1 MSYKDQIKK
10 LSGDLKSHYEKT
22 STLFK
27 EIDAK
32 QADQITADERTKLNN
47 MIDAGD
53 EMRVKL
59 DQLTAL
65 ESQRA
70 LLEDPAEPA
79 VKESRPRGREVK
91 TWGQIVTA
99 SEQFKTASRG
109 SVGGDQPRM
118 NNVNVKAMT
127 ADATSAGSFVLPYR
141 LPEVVGIEVRAT
153 TILDLLNTVRVS
165 SNSVEYVKQ
174 TLRQNNAAPVA
185 EPTGDTFAL
194 KPESNYGW
202 ELATT
207 TVKTIATWIPVGTNI
222 LDDVPMLQNLIDQY
236 LTEDL
241 RIALENQVIRG
252 DGTGPNLLGILNTP
266 GLLTRTQGTSS
277 PRGLAGDTVAD
288 TLRRAITDVRLQ
300 FYEPDGIAIN
310 PVAGEDLELIKDT
323 TGQYVR
329 VFDPATGRIWQ
340 VPVVQTQAMQ
350 AKEALVGNWSQAVT
364 LFDRMEAM
372 IRVGTIN
379 DNFVRN
385 LIVVLAE
392 LRAALAVIR
401 PQAMEK
407 VTLS

>member
-10 LSGDLKSHYEKT
+10 LSGDLKAHYEKT
-22 STLFK
+22 SALYK

-32 QADQITADERTKLNN
+32 DAAQITADERTKLNN

-65 ESQRA
+65 ESQRS
-70 LLEDPAEPA
+70 LLEDPAEPV
-79 VKESRPRGREVK
+79 VKETRPRGREVK
-91 TWGQIVTA
+91 SWGQIVTG
-99 SEQFKTASRG
+99 STQYKDRPRSSTAS
-109 SVGGDQPRM
+109 SPRM
-118 NNVNVKAMT
+118 ESVNVKAIT
-127 ADATSAGSFVLPYR
+127 GDDTSGGGFIIPYR
-141 LPEVVGIEVRAT
+141 SPDPIAIPVRDT
-153 TILDLLNTVRVS
+153 TLLDLLNTVRVS
-165 SNSVEYVKQ
+165 VNTVDYVRQ
-174 TLRQNNAAPVA
+174 TLRQNNAAPVT

-202 ELATT
+202 ELASTT
-207 TVKTIATWIPVGTNI
+207 IKTIAAWIPVGNNI
-222 LDDVPMLQNLIDQY
+222 LDDAPMLQNMIDQY

-252 DGTGPNLLGILNTP
+252 DGVGPNLLGILNAP

-340 VPVVQTQAMQ
+340 VPVIQTQAML
-350 AKEALVGNWSQAVT
+350 AKEALVGNWQQAVT

-379 DNFVRN
+379 DNFIRN

-392 LRAALAVIR
+392 LRAGLAVIR